1 MFNKVRFGVP
11 EFYPRDL
18 KKRVDDFVVGQD
30 RAKKTICST
39 IFNHYQ
45 NLRRRRHHD
54 LEDRKLREKLQRQRY
69 ARDRDLHERWRDVHP
84 VQGITNSRGEDLGRL
99 HH

>member
-1 MFNKVRFGVP
+1 MFNKARFGVP

-45 NLRRRRHHD
+45 KLRRRRHHE
-54 LEDRKLREKLQRQRY
+54 LEDRKARERIQRQRY
-69 ARDRDLHERWRDVHP
+69 ARDRDMHERWRDAHP
-84 VQGITNSRGEDLGRL
+84 VQGMMSLCAMSL
-99 HH
+99 F